1 MDIYGNVRSI
11 EGNKTFIPFRYQGQ
25 YEDIETG
32 LYYNRF
38 RYYAPDE
45 GVNISQDPIG
55 LAGGNPNIYAYVRN
69 PNKFVDIFGLMPLP
83 TDVSFA
89 GSPDLFPTT
98 GNQNNIVEIVLTGD
112 RSSDFTRAYKEA
124 GISKA
129 DADGYT
135 WHHVHDFDSTTGKS
149 TMELVT
155 TEAHEATLP
164 HKGSAGQFQD
174 HFGVKYD
181 TYEAKMKAYEQG
193 WRKKPRKNKKAKV
206 TCG

>member
-1 MDIYGNVRSI
+1 MDIYGTIRNI
-11 EGNKTFIPFRYQGQ
+11 EGSKTFIPFRYQGQ
-25 YEDIETG
+25 YEDVETG

-38 RYYAPDE
+38 RYYSPE
-45 GVNISQDPIG
+45 NGTYISQDPIRLSSG
-55 LAGGNPNIYAYVRN
+55 EANFYSYVRN
-69 PNKFVDIFGLMPLP
+69 SNKFIDVFGLMPIP

-89 GSPDLFPTT
+89 GSPDLFPVS
-98 GNQNNIVEIVLTGD
+98 GSQKNIVEIVLTGD
-112 RSSDFTRAYKEA
+112 RGSDFTRAYSES

-135 WHHVHDFDSTTGKS
+135 WHHVHDFDSKTGKS

-155 TEAHEATLP
+155 TEAHEARYP
-164 HKGSAGQFQD
+164 HKGSAGQFAD

-181 TYEAKMKAYEQG
+181 TYEAKMKAHEQG
-193 WRKKPRKNKKAKV
+193 WRTKPRKNKKKKI